1 MSNHITATQN
11 KLVAVCYSNL
21 KTYIPTYDFTEDY
34 VLGLVS
40 QGIKNYE
47 DYLQKG
53 ENYPGIT
60 WHIDSVLNAN
70 GLAQCMVNIKS
81 IDSPMKFVVVKYP
94 YDLGENE
101 TISDVLIHYPYYN
114 RDKIEYNN
122 SCYKFNYC
130 DGICKYCPQNS
141 KNEDYK

>member
-11 KLVAVCYSNL
+11 KLVAVCYPNL

-34 VLGLVS
+34 VLSLVS

-47 DYLQKG
+47 DNLQKG

-70 GLAQCMVNIKS
+70 GLAQCMINIKS
-81 IDSPMKFVVVKYP
+81 IDSPMKFISVKYP

-101 TISDVLIHYPYYN
+101 TISDVLIHYPYY
-114 RDKIEYNN
+114 KL
-122 SCYKFNYC
+122 
-130 DGICKYCPQNS
+130 
-141 KNEDYK
+141 